1 MNTDLPAT
9 TPTSGTVAGLLSLL
23 AQVLDPSSA
32 DVPQAATDA
41 PELDRS
47 DLAAALE
54 HVVRGWMSV
63 RHDGH
68 GWLLVQ
74 FSPEANR
81 SDRVEKPEHEPVEPT
96 PITAARASS
105 AAPRFGSVEQKVASL
120 TDREREV
127 LCLVAAGATNCAIA
141 ARLFISP
148 KTASVHVS
156 HILTKLGAATR
167 TEAAAYAHAA
177 GLVQPWGSMDLE
189 GLGLGLEER
198 ALVGA

>member
-1 MNTDLPAT
+1 MNTDIPAT
-9 TPTSGTVAGLLSLL
+9 TPIAGLLSLM
-23 AQVLDPSSA
+23 ADVLDPSTA
-32 DVPQAATDA
+32 ETALQPATDA
-41 PELDRS
+41 PALDRA
-47 DLAAALE
+47 DLVAALD

-74 FSPEANR
+74 FAPEAKR
-81 SDRVEKPEHEPVEPT
+81 SGEPEHEPVEPT
-96 PITAARASS
+96 PITAAGASS
-105 AAPRFGSVEQKVASL
+105 PAPRFGSAEQKVASL

-177 GLVQPWGSMDLE
+177 GLVQPWGSTHLGDL
-189 GLGLGLEER
+189 GLGLGER

>member
-1 MNTDLPAT
+1 MNTDVPAT
-9 TPTSGTVAGLLSLL
+9 TPIAGLLSLMADL
-23 AQVLDPSSA
+23 LDPSTTA
-32 DVPQAATDA
+32 QPATDA
-41 PELDRS
+41 PDLDRG
-47 DLAAALE
+47 DLVAALD

-74 FSPEANR
+74 FAPEAER
-81 SDRVEKPEHEPVEPT
+81 ATAPDHEPVAPT
-96 PITAARASS
+96 PITAAARPASPS
-105 AAPRFGSVEQKVASL
+105 PRFGSVEQKVGSL

-141 ARLFISP
+141 TRLFISP

-177 GLVQPWGSMDLE
+177 GLVQPWGSTQLA
-189 GLGLGLEER
+189 GLGLGLGER